1 MSSDELIEQIR
12 AAIVALDEQALIK
25 LTDQVEAE
33 GRDPITVVNEGYT
46 VGIKL
51 VGEMY
56 EKGEFF
62 LPELVKSGRMVKEAV
77 ARLERGIPKNERQK
91 RGVFLIGTVEGD
103 IHDIGKDLV
112 ATMLASRGVEVVDIG
127 VNNPTSVFIERA
139 LEVNADIIG
148 ASCLLTSTI
157 PELPKLIGELSRRGL
172 RDRFKVMM
180 GGAAL
185 ERSFVE
191 QMGADGYGEDLKNA
205 ADVALELLSVVRRG
219 H

>member
-1 MSSDELIEQIR
+1 MSNAELIEQIK
-12 AAIVALDEQALIK
+12 AAIVALDEQALAK
-25 LTDQVEAE
+25 LTDQVETSGE
-33 GRDPITVVNEGYT
+33 DPIEVVNEGYT
-46 VGIKL
+46 AGIKL
-51 VGEMY
+51 VGEMF
-56 EKGEFF
+56 ESGELF
-62 LPELVKSGRMVKEAV
+62 LPELVRSGRMVKEAV

-127 VNNPTSVFIERA
+127 VNNPTSVFIEKA

-148 ASCLLTSTI
+148 VSCLLTSTI
-157 PELPKLIGELSRRGL
+157 PELPKLINELSRRGL
-172 RDRFKVMM
+172 RQRFKVMM

-185 ERSFVE
+185 ERTFVE

-205 ADVALELLSVVRRG
+205 ADVAVDLLSAEPRG
-219 H
+219 N